1 LPGTNFSKKGN
12 LVSGFCK
19 QDNPVE
25 SKDGEALPDD
35 KEKRKLE
42 LLHRISVELIERQK
56 DLDTKYQKLKASFL
70 GNISH
75 EMKTPLNGIM
85 GMASILATT
94 SLNFEQLKMVNN
106 IKEASDSL
114 LTIINNMLDFA
125 NLSSEEIKLNPQAID
140 FQEIIDEVKSYYQEI
155 ARNKGLTYNVLIDE
169 NLPQSVVI
177 DKVRL
182 NQVLSNLLSNAI
194 KFTKTGEITLTISKG
209 KDLDNKVE
217 LVFSIKDTGIGIKKE
232 DISKIFGCFTQIDS
246 STRKQFPGIGLG
258 LAISKKILKLMN
270 SDLTVEST
278 YGKGSTFSFSL
289 VVEVAKQNPIQ
300 TPRILL
306 VEDDAINQMV
316 IQGFCENE
324 GWDIQIASNGKEA
337 LNILAQKD
345 KDLILMDIQMP
356 EMNGYDV
363 TKIIRQQKNY
373 YIPIIATTAY
383 LCSNEMDKCL
393 LAGMNDF
400 VSKPINLQV
409 LKNKIQYWINKI
421 FK

>member
-1 LPGTNFSKKGN
+1 
-12 LVSGFCK
+12 
-19 QDNPVE
+19 
-25 SKDGEALPDD
+25 
-35 KEKRKLE
+35 
-42 LLHRISVELIERQK
+42 
-56 DLDTKYQKLKASFL
+56 
-70 GNISH
+70 
-75 EMKTPLNGIM
+75 M
-85 GMASILATT
+85 
-94 SLNFEQLKMVNN
+94 
-106 IKEASDSL
+106 
-114 LTIINNMLDFA
+114 
-125 NLSSEEIKLNPQAID
+125 
-140 FQEIIDEVKSYYQEI
+140 
-155 ARNKGLTYNVLIDE
+155 
-169 NLPQSVVI
+169 
-177 DKVRL
+177 
-182 NQVLSNLLSNAI
+182 
-194 KFTKTGEITLTISKG
+194 
-209 KDLDNKVE
+209 
-217 LVFSIKDTGIGIKKE
+217 FSIKDTGIGIKKE
-232 DISKIFGCFTQIDS
+232 DLSKIFGCFTQIDS

>member
-1 LPGTNFSKKGN
+1 
-12 LVSGFCK
+12 
-19 QDNPVE
+19 
-25 SKDGEALPDD
+25 
-35 KEKRKLE
+35 
-42 LLHRISVELIERQK
+42 
-56 DLDTKYQKLKASFL
+56 
-70 GNISH
+70 
-75 EMKTPLNGIM
+75 
-85 GMASILATT
+85 
-94 SLNFEQLKMVNN
+94 
-106 IKEASDSL
+106 
-114 LTIINNMLDFA
+114 
-125 NLSSEEIKLNPQAID
+125 
-140 FQEIIDEVKSYYQEI
+140 
-155 ARNKGLTYNVLIDE
+155 
-169 NLPQSVVI
+169 
-177 DKVRL
+177 
-182 NQVLSNLLSNAI
+182 
-194 KFTKTGEITLTISKG
+194 
-209 KDLDNKVE
+209 
-217 LVFSIKDTGIGIKKE
+217 
-232 DISKIFGCFTQIDS
+232 
-246 STRKQFPGIGLG
+246 
-258 LAISKKILKLMN
+258 MN